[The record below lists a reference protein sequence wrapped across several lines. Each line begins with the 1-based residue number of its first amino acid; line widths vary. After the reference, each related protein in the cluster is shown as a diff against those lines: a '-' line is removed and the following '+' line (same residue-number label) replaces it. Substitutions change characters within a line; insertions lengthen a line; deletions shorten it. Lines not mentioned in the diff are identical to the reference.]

1 MSTHT
6 APYGALAGA
15 GLAELAE
22 RLPTSHTLPDA
33 LLSHLTMSGS
43 GKRGNFNS
51 FIEPGR

>member
-22 RLPTSHTLPDA
+22 RVPTSTLCRT
-33 LLSHLTMSGS
+33 HC
-43 GKRGNFNS
+43 
-51 FIEPGR
+51 